1 MLSTP
6 VLERGL
12 GTTRLSKVR
21 FVIEKVNTKTKM
33 ELETLRN
40 NLGWEEDGGRRE
52 GRKREREL
60 M

>member
-1 MLSTP
+1 MSTP
-6 VLERGL
+6 VLEKGL
-12 GTTRLSKVR
+12 GTTRLRKVR

-40 NLGWEEDGGRRE
+40 NLVWEEDGGRRE
-52 GRKREREL
+52 KRKREREL

>member
-21 FVIEKVNTKTKM
+21 FVIEKVNTETKM